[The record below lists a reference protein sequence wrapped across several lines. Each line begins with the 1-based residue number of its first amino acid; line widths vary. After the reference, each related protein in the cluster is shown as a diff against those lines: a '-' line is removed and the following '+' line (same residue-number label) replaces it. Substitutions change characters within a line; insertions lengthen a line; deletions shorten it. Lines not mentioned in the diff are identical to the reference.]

1 MTRLP
6 RPSLREKL
14 AAFERLMRMKKPLE
28 VESCK
33 VREPVDPFPVEDVHD
48 QEGDNAEAH
57 HQ

>member
-6 RPSLREKL
+6 KPSRREKL
-14 AAFERLMRMKKPLE
+14 AAFERLMRMKKTPE

-33 VREPVDPFPVEDVHD
+33 VREPIDPFPVEDVQD
-48 QEGDNAEAH
+48 QEGDNAEAD

>member
-6 RPSLREKL
+6 RPTLREKL
-14 AAFERLMRMKKPLE
+14 AAFERLMRMKKSLD

-33 VREPVDPFPVEDVHD
+33 VREPIDPFPVDDVQD
-48 QEGDNAEAH
+48 QEGDNAEAD

>member
-1 MTRLP
+1 MIRLPKPTRL
-6 RPSLREKL
+6 EKM
-14 AAFERLMRMKKPLE
+14 AAFERLMRRKKTPE

-33 VREPVDPFPVEDVHD
+33 VREPVDPFPVEDVQD